1 MRRVIWVI
9 AVFAFT
15 ACGGGGSTPPAASDT
30 PILYVPGT
38 ATVVG
43 NPVSFTSGQSVQFEP
58 QEASYAGAFTISAS
72 SGTAGAACI
81 TISPA
86 TVANGG
92 SFTASTTSSAGCTSY
107 PQSETYDVADSNGHG
122 ASIVVQINAP

>member
-1 MRRVIWVI
+1 MLVRAYAGGDNMRRVIWVI

-43 NPVSFTSGQSVQFEP
+43 NPVSFT
-58 QEASYAGAFTISAS
+58 
-72 SGTAGAACI
+72 
-81 TISPA
+81 
-86 TVANGG
+86 
-92 SFTASTTSSAGCTSY
+92 
-107 PQSETYDVADSNGHG
+107 DVYKR
-122 ASIVVQINAP
+122 QT